1 METRPLPIGATL
13 KDKYTVTQL
22 VAGGGMAWVYRA
34 EERRPDG
41 ATRTWALKEL
51 RAASDD
57 LAVRAEGRRL
67 FEQEARILA
76 GLRHRN
82 LPRVAGSFEQDGR
95 SYLVM
100 EFVAGESL
108 QKRLN
113 EANAPL
119 LEDEVIAWAI
129 QICDVLSYLHAQN
142 PPVIFR
148 DMKPSNVMVT
158 PDGTIKLIDF
168 GIARTYKAGKLRDT
182 IAMGSENYAAP
193 EQWGTAQTDARAD
206 VYGLGATMYHLLANV
221 PPTPAFLP
229 APPVPLHQYNP
240 AVSEQLA
247 AVVEKAMAQDRE
259 QRYAT
264 AAYMQGDL
272 YNCRPDLSRG
282 AGRRGS
288 MGAREQG
295 SRGAGEQGSTGA
307 EVTGSRRPKGAAAAS
322 QGQCCPDCQ
331 AANRLTARFCR
342 RCGRSF
348 VGVLPARLRI
358 VQPAGVSWEMPIRG
372 ETMLVGRRSQPE
384 ELVPDLDLAFYDPD
398 AYVSRRHATITH
410 NDQRYEIVDL
420 DSDNGTFVNDGRLAA
435 GEKRVLRNGDRIR
448 VGRVVLGFV
457 VG

>member
-1 METRPLPIGATL
+1 METRPLPIGTTL

-41 ATRTWALKEL
+41 TTRTWALKEL

-108 QKRLN
+108 QKRLK

-129 QICDVLSYLHAQN
+129 QICDVLSYLHSQK

-148 DMKPSNVMVT
+148 DMKPSNVMVS
-158 PDGTIKLIDF
+158 PDGTVKLIDF

-206 VYGLGATMYHLLANV
+206 IYGLGATMYHLLANV

-229 APPVPLHQYNP
+229 APPVPLRQYNP

-247 AVVEKAMAQDRE
+247 AVVEKAMARDRE
-259 QRYAT
+259 HRYAS
-264 AAYMQGDL
+264 AADMQADL
-272 YNCRPDLSRG
+272 YNCRPDLK
-282 AGRRGS
+282 
-288 MGAREQG
+288 ARLP
-295 SRGAGEQGSTGA
+295 RAP
-307 EVTGSRRPKGAAAAS
+307 RPRKSG
-322 QGQCCPDCQ
+322 GKRCPDCQ
-331 AANRLTARFCR
+331 TLNRPTARFCR
-342 RCGRSF
+342 RCGRPF

-358 VQPAGVSWEMPIRG
+358 LQPVGVSWEMPIRG
-372 ETMLVGRRSQPE
+372 ETMLVGRRSEPE
-384 ELVPDLDLAFYDPD
+384 DLVPDLDLAFYDPD
-398 AYVSRRHATITH
+398 AYVSRRHATITR
-410 NDQRYEIVDL
+410 NGQRYEITDL
-420 DSDNGTFVNDGRLAA
+420 GSDNGTFVNDSRLAV
-435 GEKRVLRNGDRIR
+435 GEKRTLRNGDRIQM
-448 VGRVVLGFV
+448 GRIVLGFA

>member
-1 METRPLPIGATL
+1 
-13 KDKYTVTQL
+13 
-22 VAGGGMAWVYRA
+22 MAWVYRA

-41 ATRTWALKEL
+41 TTRTWALKEL

-67 FEQEARILA
+67 FEQEACILA

-82 LPRVAGSFEQDGR
+82 LPRVAGSFQEDGR

-108 QKRLN
+108 QKRLMD
-113 EANAPL
+113 ANAPL
-119 LEDEVIAWAI
+119 LEDEAIDWAV

-158 PDGTIKLIDF
+158 PDGTVKLIDF

-206 VYGLGATMYHLLANV
+206 IYGLGATMYHLLANV
-221 PPTPAFLP
+221 PPAPAFLP
-229 APPVPLHQYNP
+229 TPPVPLRQYNP

-247 AVVEKAMAQDRE
+247 AVVEKAMAQDRG
-259 QRYAT
+259 QRYAS
-264 AAYMQGDL
+264 AADMQADL
-272 YNCRPDLSRG
+272 YNCRPDLKERL
-282 AGRRGS
+282 
-288 MGAREQG
+288 
-295 SRGAGEQGSTGA
+295 
-307 EVTGSRRPKGAAAAS
+307 PKSERLRKSG
-322 QGQCCPDCQ
+322 GKPCPDCQ
-331 AANRLTARFCR
+331 TLNRPTARFCR
-342 RCGRSF
+342 QCGRSF

-358 VQPAGVSWEMPIRG
+358 VQPAGVSWEMPVRDDA
-372 ETMLVGRRSQPE
+372 MLIGRRSDPE

-398 AYVSRRHATITH
+398 AYISRRHATIRR
-410 NDQRYEIVDL
+410 NGRRYEIADAG
-420 DSDNGTFVNDGRLAA
+420 SDNGTFVNDGRLAA
-435 GEKRVLRNGDRIR
+435 GEKRALRNGDRIR
-448 VGRVVLGFV
+448 VGRVVLGFA

>member
-1 METRPLPIGATL
+1 METRPLPIGTTL

-22 VAGGGMAWVYRA
+22 VAGGGMAWVYRV
-34 EERRPDG
+34 EERRPDDT
-41 ATRTWALKEL
+41 TRTWALKEL
-51 RAASDD
+51 RAAADD

-82 LPRVAGSFEQDGR
+82 LPRVAGSFQEDGR

-108 QKRLN
+108 QKRLTD
-113 EANAPL
+113 ANAPL
-119 LEDEVIAWAI
+119 LEDEVIAWAV

-158 PDGTIKLIDF
+158 PDGTVKLIDF

-206 VYGLGATMYHLLANV
+206 IYGLGATMYHLLANV
-221 PPTPAFLP
+221 PPAPSFLP
-229 APPVPLHQYNP
+229 TPPVPLRQYNP
-240 AVSEQLA
+240 AVSQQLA

-259 QRYAT
+259 QRYAS
-264 AAYMQGDL
+264 AADMQADL
-272 YNCRPDLSRG
+272 YNCRPDLK
-282 AGRRGS
+282 
-288 MGAREQG
+288 ARL
-295 SRGAGEQGSTGA
+295 
-307 EVTGSRRPKGAAAAS
+307 PKSPRLRKSG
-322 QGQCCPDCQ
+322 GKRCPGCQ
-331 AANRLTARFCR
+331 ALNRPTARFCR

-348 VGVLPARLRI
+348 VGGLPARLRVI
-358 VQPAGVSWEMPIRG
+358 QPLGVTWEMPIQG
-372 ETMLVGRRSQPE
+372 DSMLIGRRSDPE
-384 ELVPDLDLAFYDPD
+384 DLVPDLDLAFYDPD
-398 AYVSRRHATITH
+398 AYVSRRHAAITR
-410 NDQRYEIVDL
+410 NGQRYEIVDL

-435 GEKRVLRNGDRIR
+435 GEVRTLRNGDRIR
-448 VGRVVLGFV
+448 VGRVVLGFA
-457 VG
+457 VGWLDG

>member
-1 METRPLPIGATL
+1 METRPLPIGTTL
-13 KDKYTVTQL
+13 KDKYTITQL
-22 VAGGGMAWVYRA
+22 MAGGGMAWVYRA

-41 ATRTWALKEL
+41 TTRTWALKEL

-57 LAVRAEGRRL
+57 LAVRTEGRRL

-108 QKRLN
+108 QKRLK

-129 QICDVLSYLHAQN
+129 QICDVLSYLHSQK

-148 DMKPSNVMVT
+148 DMKPSNIMVS
-158 PDGTIKLIDF
+158 PDGTVKLIDF

-206 VYGLGATMYHLLANV
+206 IYGLGATMYHLLANV

-229 APPVPLHQYNP
+229 APPVPLRQYNP

-247 AVVEKAMAQDRE
+247 AVVEKAMARDRE
-259 QRYAT
+259 RRYPT
-264 AAYMQGDL
+264 AADMQADL
-272 YNCRPDLSRG
+272 YNCCPDLSRG
-282 AGRRGS
+282 AGVR
-288 MGAREQG
+288 
-295 SRGAGEQGSTGA
+295 GSTGA
-307 EVTGSRRPKGAAAAS
+307 IPYADLTEAQDKH
-322 QGQCCPDCQ
+322 CPDCQ
-331 AANRLTARFCR
+331 TGNRRSARFCR
-342 RCGRSF
+342 RCGRPF

-358 VQPAGVSWEMPIRG
+358 LQPVGVSWEMPIRG
-372 ETMLVGRRSQPE
+372 ETMLVGRRSEPE
-384 ELVPDLDLAFYDPD
+384 DLVPDLDLAFYDPD
-398 AYVSRRHATITH
+398 AYVSRRHATITR
-410 NDQRYEIVDL
+410 NGQQYEIIDL
-420 DSDNGTFVNDGRLAA
+420 GSDNGTFVNDSRLAA
-435 GEKRVLRNGDRIR
+435 GEKRTLRNGDRIR
-448 VGRVVLGFV
+448 VGRVVLGFA